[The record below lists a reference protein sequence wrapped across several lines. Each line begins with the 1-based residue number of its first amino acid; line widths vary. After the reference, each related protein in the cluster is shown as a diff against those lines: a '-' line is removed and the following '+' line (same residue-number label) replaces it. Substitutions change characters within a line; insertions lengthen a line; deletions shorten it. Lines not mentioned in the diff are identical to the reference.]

1 MTKRYHDKR
10 LLRLEFFLGQ
20 QVPLY
25 NSRLRLFLGKTKSKW
40 SIPFIIKEV
49 FFKWLFQQQ
58 YQILDFLQ
66 QQYQRLEEHALGME
80 SQPIDIST
88 KLYVDAPS
96 FSHFFPKRIDEYR
109 YKIPIPYM
117 HNCFST
123 RQNLENHVEKKNRL
137 IAVIRMRL

>member
-20 QVPLY
+20 QVLLY
-25 NSRLRLFLGKTKSKW
+25 NSRLRLFLGKKKSKW

-66 QQYQRLEEHALGME
+66 QQYQRLKSMHQEWKVSQST
-80 SQPIDIST
+80 SQPNYMQILHLLVISSR
-88 KLYVDAPS
+88 KGLMSIVIK
-96 FSHFFPKRIDEYR
+96 FQSHICTIVFPLAKTQKTML
-109 YKIPIPYM
+109 KIK
-117 HNCFST
+117 T
-123 RQNLENHVEKKNRL
+123 G
-137 IAVIRMRL
+137 